1 MCGPLHSL
9 LRIRLLATIEH
20 KNITDNNIHEPKGAS
35 TADEGEIYIADGA
48 GSGTWTKIK
57 TGWGYYKDNA
67 SAQTFT
73 TTPTRLSIDGA
84 GSTSTSAY
92 LPLEIRG
99 TDELWNTT
107 GDYIKPIALGD
118 SYVVRLDLPIT
129 NKNNAQYA
137 EVQLDIGGGASPS
150 TVILTKRIETDR
162 TAPFNH
168 SLTMNLFSL
177 STFMANGCQIFISV
191 NTGSIDI
198 TAPSILI
205 SREHG
210 EV

>member
-1 MCGPLHSL
+1 M
-9 LRIRLLATIEH
+9 A
-20 KNITDNNIHEPKGAS
+20 NINHVNLTDPYLHEPKGAS
-35 TADEGEIYIADGA
+35 TADNGEIYVADGA

-57 TGWGYYKDNA
+57 TGWALYKDNA
-67 SAQTFT
+67 SAQTFN

-99 TDELWNTT
+99 TDELWDTT

-118 SYVVRLDLPIT
+118 TYIVRLDLPIT
-129 NKNNAQYA
+129 NKNSAQFA
-137 EVQLDIGGGASPS
+137 EVQLDIGGGSSPS

-168 SLTMNLFSL
+168 SLTMNLFCL
-177 STFMANGCQIFISV
+177 STFIANGCQIFVSV